1 MINAYQPTS
10 DLVHE
15 QVALYEA
22 TDGREGGT
30 LEGRPVVILTTIGAK
45 TGNFRKN
52 PVMRIKDG
60 DTYVKDGD
68 TYVAVASNGGAGSNP
83 SWYRNLSAHPE
94 VSLQD
99 GATVHWLHE
108 SQAPSIA
115 SIRGRATNQYGPGAP
130 VLGRCIRRA
139 HHDIGSRP

>member
-1 MINAYQPTS
+1 MANAYQPTS

-30 LEGRPVVILTTIGAK
+30 LEGRPVVILTTIGTK
-45 TGNFRKN
+45 TGNIRKN

-60 DTYVKDGD
+60 DTYV
-68 TYVAVASNGGAGSNP
+68 AVGSNGGGARNP

-99 GATVHWLHE
+99 GPTVFRLHAREVRGEEKARWWLVAE
-108 SQAPSIA
+108 RDWPRFAEF
-115 SIRGRATNQYGPGAP
+115 RAKAGDREIP
-130 VLGRCIRRA
+130 VIVLEPA
-139 HHDIGSRP
+139 